1 MEQST
6 ERIRTLQEQLKDVRE
21 RLVAHPLY
29 ASIDDLEALKL
40 FTEQHVFAVW
50 DFMSLLKA
58 LQQQLTCV
66 RVPWMPAGNAA
77 TRYLINEIVTGEESD
92 IDEKGQRASHFEL
105 YLRAMEQA
113 GSRREAI
120 DALLSSLRSGS
131 SVEQAL
137 VDAAVPSATAAF
149 VRHTFRV
156 IADGRPHILAA
167 VFTFGREDLIPAI
180 FIEMVREISARFPG
194 KSDVLVY
201 YLERHIEVDG
211 DHHSQLAY
219 QMTAE
224 LCGDDDLKWQEA
236 ADAAKAA
243 LMARLAFWDGIL
255 EILNMN
261 KNSSRGEIGKA

>member
-1 MEQST
+1 MEMYT
-6 ERIRTLQEQLKDVRE
+6 NRIRTLQEQVKDVRE
-21 RLVAHPLY
+21 RLVTHPLY
-29 ASIDDLEALKL
+29 ASIGDLEALKL

-66 RVPWMPAGNAA
+66 RVPWVPTGNAA

-92 IDEKGQRASHFEL
+92 IDEMGRRTSHFEL

-113 GSRREAI
+113 GASLEGI
-120 DALLSSLRSGS
+120 GSLLTSLRAGS

-137 VDAAVPSATAAF
+137 ADAAVPAATAAF
-149 VRHTFRV
+149 VRHTFQV

-180 FIEMVREISARFPG
+180 FIEMVKELSARFPG
-194 KSDVLVY
+194 KSDILLY

-219 QMTAE
+219 RMTAE
-224 LCGDDDLKWQEA
+224 LCGDDDLKWREA
-236 ADAAKAA
+236 ADAAEAA
-243 LMARLAFWDGIL
+243 LSARLALWDGIL
-255 EILNMN
+255 
-261 KNSSRGEIGKA
+261 GKLSKVLQES